1 MDCFAAARN
10 FASRSGSVNGLLR
23 CRSQFRKGERR
34 GGSGVFFKKERGKM
48 SIVSICNKALSQIG
62 DEGILSLD
70 DERKAARY
78 CKMLYDPCRK
88 FVLRSY
94 PWRFALKRYMLAPL
108 KEKPLFGYDYR
119 FVMPKDCLRVW
130 KVAGNKDFTVEG
142 GMILYN
148 ADVFRFIGVS
158 DVADPSMFDSMFEDV
173 LAARLASELAVPLTA
188 SPALR
193 KELAEMYEYRVAQAR
208 TASAFEGKNEKTNV
222 TDWLEAR
229 L

>member
-1 MDCFAAARN
+1 
-10 FASRSGSVNGLLR
+10 
-23 CRSQFRKGERR
+23 
-34 GGSGVFFKKERGKM
+34 M

-94 PWRFALKRYMLAPL
+94 PWRFALKRYTLAPL
-108 KEKPLFGYDYR
+108 KEKPLFGYDYQ
-119 FVMPKDCLRVW
+119 FVMPSDCLRIWRV
-130 KVAGNKDFTVEG
+130 VGNKDFTVEG

-148 ADVFRFIGVS
+148 ADVFRFIGIYNVT
-158 DVADPSMFDSMFEDV
+158 DVILFDSMFEDV
-173 LAARLASELAVPLTA
+173 LAARLASELAMPLSA
-188 SPALR
+188 SPSLR
-193 KELAEMYEYRVAQAR
+193 KELAEMYEYRVSKAR
-208 TASAFEGKNEKTNV
+208 SASAFEGKTEKTNV